1 MRLREIKPGMVIHCK
16 TEEEAKILLAHL
28 KNKGIR
34 WAGDTSMDKTIW
46 ENYLHNTCYAIYH
59 DKTMRYSDKK
69 HFEMVDRE
77 ITEFSDLIIP
87 ELSPAEVLKIC
98 NEICHEEAPCNDCKM
113 AGNCFFEKG
122 SDYQKVVEI
131 CEQWKADHEKK
142 EPEKKDPKVE
152 WIWQGRIYEI
162 HDHDKGNFYQLKD
175 GKGFYDTGCLNE
187 ESAEEYMEEV
197 LQDYCRDHEGEFIA
211 VVTRVGRVK
220 R

>member
-59 DKTMRYSDKK
+59 DKTLRYSDKK

-113 AGNCFFEKG
+113 AGNCFFEKD

-142 EPEKKDPKVE
+142 EPEVE
-152 WIWQGRIYEI
+152 WVDICRIIEVQDNGFKKCVHEVDIKDADLPFGYKECTTEMI
-162 HDHDKGNFYQLKD
+162 LK
-175 GKGFYDTGCLNE
+175 
-187 ESAEEYMEEV
+187 EYMKSHSGNYFATVEHV
-197 LQDYCRDHEGEFIA
+197 C
-211 VVTRVGRVK
+211 RVK
-220 R
+220 GEK